1 MALGRGRLSKY
12 DSSFRSHKRRRKSC
26 YMRTKRPPLR
36 GRQKLKI
43 GKKDL
48 PLTSQSVT
56 FRYVK
61 SLNEAIIIS
70 RSTGKQPKSV
80 HQGLAETHGKVF
92 ELVCLKRNGNSD
104 PAGVPCLTS
113 EIRQI
118 QKFDNILWER
128 LRKTGSHTLLVKVRT
143 STTIPDGT

>member
-1 MALGRGRLSKY
+1 MALGRGRLPKY
-12 DSSFRSHKRRRKSC
+12 DSSFRSPKRRRKSR

-48 PLTSQSVT
+48 PLTSQSLT
-56 FRYVK
+56 FRYVT

-70 RSTGKQPKSV
+70 RTTGKRPKSV
-80 HQGLAETHGKVF
+80 NQGLTETHENIS

-113 EIRQI
+113 EID
-118 QKFDNILWER
+118 KFKSLIIFYGKGLEKQAPTRCW
-128 LRKTGSHTLLVKVRT
+128 
-143 STTIPDGT
+143 